1 MAVQAVNREYKLPLY
16 FAPSSNILFDDI
28 YAFKEGY
35 GEGLNLDLKLICIY
49 IQKSKAR
56 RN

>member
-1 MAVQAVNREYKLPLY
+1 MAVQAVNRECKLPLY